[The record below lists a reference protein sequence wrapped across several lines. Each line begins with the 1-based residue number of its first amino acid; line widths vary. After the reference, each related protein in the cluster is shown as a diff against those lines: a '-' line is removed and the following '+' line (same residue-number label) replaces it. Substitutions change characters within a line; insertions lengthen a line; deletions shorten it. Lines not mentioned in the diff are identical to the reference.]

1 MRQRFL
7 DLAHLLIAGATA
19 HAYLTLFLTISV
31 EESGIPLPV
40 PGDLIIAYYGWRAA
54 GDPFDIV
61 RTILTCALASTVG
74 TQLPYWLA
82 RRWGRRVTERVAYW
96 LDFDP
101 AKVEQV
107 FVRFGQH
114 GFRDVL
120 IARLIPG
127 LRVAVA
133 LVAGTAGVPW
143 ARFSAG
149 VFIAASIYWTLWVM
163 LGSLLGP
170 SVVEHL
176 SPAYLRIIIFAIPV
190 IVVAFLITR
199 LVMAARRRARAASA
213 TG

>member
-1 MRQRFL
+1 VRQRFV
-7 DLAHLLIAGATA
+7 DLAHLLIAAATA
-19 HAYLTLFLTISV
+19 HAYLTLFLAISV
-31 EESGIPLPV
+31 EEAGIPLPI

-54 GDPFDIV
+54 FDPFETV

-101 AKVEQV
+101 AKIERV
-107 FVRFGQH
+107 FVRFGEH

-133 LVAGTAGVPW
+133 LVAGTAGVRW
-143 ARFSAG
+143 LQFSSG
-149 VFIAASIYWTLWVM
+149 VFVAAAIYWTLWVL
-163 LGSLLGP
+163 LGALLGP
-170 SVVEHL
+170 AVVETL
-176 SPAYLRIIIFAIPV
+176 SPSYLRVIIFAIPV
-190 IVVAFLITR
+190 VLVATFITR
-199 LVMAARRRARAASA
+199 FVIASRRRARAASA
-213 TG
+213 AP

>member
-1 MRQRFL
+1 VRQRFL
-7 DLAHLLIAGATA
+7 DLAHLLITGATA

-31 EESGIPLPV
+31 EEAGIPLPI

-54 GDPFDIV
+54 FDPFDTV

-82 RRWGRRVTERVAYW
+82 RRWGRSVTERIAFW
-96 LDFDP
+96 LDLDL
-101 AKVEQV
+101 AKIE
-107 FVRFGQH
+107 RFMSRVGQH

-120 IARLIPG
+120 LARLIPG

-143 ARFSAG
+143 IQFSSG
-149 VFIAASIYWTLWVM
+149 VFIAATFYWTLWVL
-163 LGSLLGP
+163 LGALLGP
-170 SVVEHL
+170 AVVEHL
-176 SPAYLRIIIFAIPV
+176 SPAYLRVIIFAIPV
-190 IVVAFLITR
+190 VLVATFITR
-199 LVMAARRRARAASA
+199 FAIASRRRARAAS

>member
-1 MRQRFL
+1 ML
-7 DLAHLLIAGATA
+7 GAVTA
-19 HAYLTLFLTISV
+19 HAYVTLFFIIAI
-31 EESGIPLPV
+31 EEAGIPLPV
-40 PGDLIIAYYGWRAA
+40 PGDLVIAYYGWRAA
-54 GDPFDIV
+54 RDPYEIAQ
-61 RTILTCALASTVG
+61 TILTCAVASTVG
-74 TQLPYWLA
+74 TQVPYWIA
-82 RRWGRRVTERVAYW
+82 RRWGKRVTERVVYW

-101 AKVEQV
+101 AKIEQV

-143 ARFSAG
+143 ARFSSG
-149 VFIAASIYWTLWVM
+149 VFVAGTIYWTIWVM

-176 SPAYLRIIIFAIPV
+176 SPAYLRVIIFAIPV
-190 IVVAFLITR
+190 IVVAFLIAR
-199 LVMAARRRARAASA
+199 LVIAARRRARATSA
-213 TG
+213 AG